1 VHADLVAALG
11 DLGDL
16 RRPLLAVATFDEHR
30 RRQTPPLEHVEHA
43 RCAVIEV
50 IHGEAGDSHLTED
63 TPPSARQLAVA
74 VRPDCR
80 HYSTRT
86 VASGE
91 VVERCRVD
99 ANEKVPFAC
108 PEGCLFFEPRA
119 VSDAGWHQSP
129 KPDQ

>member
-1 VHADLVAALG
+1 M
-11 DLGDL
+11 
-16 RRPLLAVATFDEHR
+16 T
-30 RRQTPPLEHVEHA
+30 
-43 RCAVIEV
+43 
-50 IHGEAGDSHLTED
+50 
-63 TPPSARQLAVA
+63 VA

-119 VSDAGWHQSP
+119 VSDAGWHQAP
-129 KPDQ
+129 KREE

>member
-1 VHADLVAALG
+1 MG
-11 DLGDL
+11 
-16 RRPLLAVATFDEHR
+16 
-30 RRQTPPLEHVEHA
+30 
-43 RCAVIEV
+43 
-50 IHGEAGDSHLTED
+50 
-63 TPPSARQLAVA
+63 VA
-74 VRPDCR
+74 VRADCR

-86 VASGE
+86 LPSGE

-119 VSDAGWHQSP
+119 VSDAGWHQAPP